1 MNLTNI
7 DKLYTF
13 DPTLDFNYLEDIEA
27 LLQNSNSSEEER
39 EHALVQLDHMLGYCE
54 IINEKLVNV
63 SKLVN

>member
-13 DPTLDFNYLEDIEA
+13 DPTMDFDYLEDIEA
-27 LLQNSNSSEEER
+27 LLQHSNITEEER
-39 EHALVQLDHMLGYCE
+39 EHAFVQLEHALGYYE